1 MKDPRTDLAVEAARR
16 LSLSRDLEGVSRK
29 IDIRAEAQLEIAD
42 ITIETS
48 AAANELCRP
57 KGRYVTLKAMDST
70 FENFCPCRD
79 SRIQTIANT
88 LRSLA
93 VGAERI
99 LVAGLGNRHLTADA
113 LGPLT
118 VDKIFATRHI
128 KRLAHE
134 LDTDELTEVSAIET
148 GVLGQTGIESTEQI
162 KALCETVQPD
172 LVIAV
177 DALACWDLDHLGR
190 TIQICDT
197 GISPG
202 SGVENSRKELSRAT
216 LGVTCI
222 AIGVPMVV
230 DLASAAEMIFG
241 KPAPDGSERMTV
253 TPGSIDKLVKSA
265 AGYIAEGINLAFQ
278 KNMTLEELRSLL

>member
-1 MKDPRTDLAVEAARR
+1 MKNPRTDLAVEAARR

-29 IDIRAEAQLEIAD
+29 IDILPHAQLETAD

-48 AAANELCRP
+48 AAAKELDRP
-57 KGRYVTLKAMDST
+57 KGRYITLKALDGT
-70 FENFCPCRD
+70 FENFCPCYDERVK
-79 SRIQTIANT
+79 QLAEG
-88 LRSLA
+88 LRSMA
-93 VGAERI
+93 RGAERI
-99 LVAGLGNRHLTADA
+99 LVAGLGNRRLTADA
-113 LGPLT
+113 LGPQV

-128 KRLAHE
+128 KRLAQE
-134 LDTDELTEVSAIET
+134 LDTGELTEVSAIET
-148 GVLGQTGIESTEQI
+148 GVLGQTGIESSEQI
-162 KALCETVQPD
+162 KALCQAIKPD

-177 DALACWDLDHLGR
+177 DALACWELDHLGR
-190 TIQICDT
+190 TIQLCDT

-241 KPAPDGSERMTV
+241 APAPEGSEQMTV
-253 TPGSIDKLVKSA
+253 TPGSIDKLTSCA
-265 AGYIAEGINLAFQ
+265 ASYIAEGINLAFQ
-278 KNMTLEELRSLL
+278 RGLTAEELRSLV